1 MADDVEFKFEFIDKT
16 GAFPASSKPGASSS
30 GGASSGVGESFQE
43 TAGDAP
49 DKAQQRNERT
59 TGGAGKSRPASVPG
73 SGASSPAAVAG
84 SGSRGSANEIAS
96 SLGAVGSSAKDFAKA
111 AASGDV
117 MGAIQ
122 SGLAGM
128 NAARGLASVAKSIP
142 GVQSLPIA
150 QSIPGVSAASSLPMA
165 GDTAGTAAT
174 TAARIVA
181 GRAAFGVGASAVPGS
196 GAAAGAGAGAA
207 GAGAGAAGAIAG
219 AAGAIAVPVGLA
231 LAAVAIPTMIGNKYA
246 DSVKDRYAELS
257 PDVAAAAA
265 QAEVRQII
273 GDLRR
278 SQRNGARVA
287 ENIEE
292 RSKLSEDLQD
302 IGAILSGP
310 FMDIANDAISI
321 IGSLADV
328 TRQGLEFA
336 QPLITASEM
345 FIEWTTA
352 LPVIAMLLEKLR
364 DDEDEAFDLLAWFE
378 AQPHI
383 HPPEWPTPAAGEAQL
398 DPKTIKFGKVP
409 GLIL

>member
-150 QSIPGVSAASSLPMA
+150 QSIPGVGAASSLPMA

-207 GAGAGAAGAIAG
+207 GAGAGAAGAIA
-219 AAGAIAVPVGLA
+219 VPVGLVA
-231 LAAVAIPTMIGNKYA
+231 AAVAIPTMIGNKYA

-257 PDVAAAAA
+257 PDVAAATA

-302 IGAILSGP
+302 IGSILSGP
-310 FMDIANDAISI
+310 FMDMANDAISI

-398 DPKTIKFGKVP
+398 DPKTIKFNNVP

>member
-1 MADDVEFKFEFIDKT
+1 VADDVEFKFEFIDKT
-16 GAFPASSKPGASSS
+16 GLAPVSSKPGTSSG

-49 DKAQQRNERT
+49 DKAQQRNERK

-73 SGASSPAAVAG
+73 SGASSPTAVAG

-96 SLGAVGSSAKDFAKA
+96 SLGAVGSSAKDFARE
-111 AASGDV
+111 AASGNIL
-117 MGAIQ
+117 G
-122 SGLAGM
+122 
-128 NAARGLASVAKSIP
+128 AARAGRNVVDAVSEAAGKLGTPPAS
-142 GVQSLPIA
+142 GVGMSG
-150 QSIPGVSAASSLPMA
+150 S
-165 GDTAGTAAT
+165 TAGTATT
-174 TAARIVA
+174 TAARVA
-181 GRAAFGVGASAVPGS
+181 GGRAAFGVGASAVPESGAATTTAARVAGGRAAFGVGASAVTES

-207 GAGAGAAGAIAG
+207 GAM
-219 AAGAIAVPVGLA
+219 AVPVGLA
-231 LAAVAIPTMIGNKYA
+231 LASVAIPAMIGNKYA

-265 QAEVRQII
+265 QAEVRQIL

-302 IGAILSGP
+302 ISAILSGP
-310 FMDIANDAISI
+310 FMDIANDVLSI
-321 IGSLADV
+321 IGSLVDIV
-328 TRQGLEFA
+328 RQGLEFA
-336 QPLITASEM
+336 QPLITAAEKVY
-345 FIEWTTA
+345 EWTSA

>member
-1 MADDVEFKFEFIDKT
+1 VADDVEFKFEFIDKT

-49 DKAQQRNERT
+49 DKAQQRNERA
-59 TGGAGKSRPASVPG
+59 TGGDDGGRGSSSRPASVP
-73 SGASSPAAVAG
+73 STGASSVAG

-128 NAARGLASVAKSIP
+128 NAARGLASVARAIP

-150 QSIPGVSAASSLPMA
+150 QSIPGVGAASSLPMA

-207 GAGAGAAGAIAG
+207 GAIAG
-219 AAGAIAVPVGLA
+219 AAGAIAVPVGLVA
-231 LAAVAIPTMIGNKYA
+231 AAVAIPTMIGNKYA

-257 PDVAAAAA
+257 PEVAAAAA
-265 QAEVRQII
+265 QAEVRQIL

-310 FMDIANDAISI
+310 FMDVANDVISI
-321 IGSLADV
+321 IGSLVDIA
-328 TRQGLEFA
+328 RQGLEFA
-336 QPLITASEM
+336 QPLITALEM
-345 FIEWTTA
+345 VYEWTTA
-352 LPVIAMLLEKLR
+352 FPVIAMLLEKLR

>member
-1 MADDVEFKFEFIDKT
+1 
-16 GAFPASSKPGASSS
+16 
-30 GGASSGVGESFQE
+30 VGESFQE

-49 DKAQQRNERT
+49 DKAQQRNERA
-59 TGGAGKSRPASVPG
+59 TGGDDGGRGSSSRPASVP
-73 SGASSPAAVAG
+73 STGASSVAG

-128 NAARGLASVAKSIP
+128 NAARGLASVARAIP

-150 QSIPGVSAASSLPMA
+150 QSIPGVGAASSLPMA

-207 GAGAGAAGAIAG
+207 GAGAGAAGAVAG

-231 LAAVAIPTMIGNKYA
+231 LASVAIPTMIGNKYA

-257 PDVAAAAA
+257 PDVAAATA
-265 QAEVRQII
+265 QAEVRQIL

-302 IGAILSGP
+302 IGSILSGP
-310 FMDIANDAISI
+310 FMDMANDAISI

-328 TRQGLEFA
+328 ARQGLEFA
-336 QPLITASEM
+336 QPLITAAGIV
-345 FIEWTTA
+345 IESPFRLA
-352 LPVIAMLLEKLR
+352 RIAWLLEKLR
-364 DDEDEAFDLLAWFE
+364 DDNDKPFDLLGWFE

-398 DPKTIKFGKVP
+398 DPKTIKFGNVP

>member
-1 MADDVEFKFEFIDKT
+1 
-16 GAFPASSKPGASSS
+16 
-30 GGASSGVGESFQE
+30 
-43 TAGDAP
+43 
-49 DKAQQRNERT
+49 
-59 TGGAGKSRPASVPG
+59 
-73 SGASSPAAVAG
+73 
-84 SGSRGSANEIAS
+84 
-96 SLGAVGSSAKDFAKA
+96 
-111 AASGDV
+111 
-117 MGAIQ
+117 
-122 SGLAGM
+122 
-128 NAARGLASVAKSIP
+128 
-142 GVQSLPIA
+142 
-150 QSIPGVSAASSLPMA
+150 
-165 GDTAGTAAT
+165 
-174 TAARIVA
+174 
-181 GRAAFGVGASAVPGS
+181 
-196 GAAAGAGAGAA
+196 
-207 GAGAGAAGAIAG
+207 
-219 AAGAIAVPVGLA
+219 
-231 LAAVAIPTMIGNKYA
+231 MIGNKYA

-257 PDVAAAAA
+257 PDVAAATA

-336 QPLITASEM
+336 QPLITALEM
-345 FIEWTTA
+345 VYEWTTA
-352 LPVIAMLLEKLR
+352 FPVIAMLLEKLR